1 MEEEGIEL
9 KEIISTQ
16 EERPGSPLD
25 RNVLEI
31 ANIQKDKPGDDP
43 ESTSS
48 NGQVCSLPGCTRPR
62 YKDASGTILN
72 YCGRTHAALDQ
83 IQRNESKENNEILF
97 YNRGERYFEF
107 TNFAEYPILLD
118 DEEWPTTEH
127 YFQAQKFI
135 GTPYFKYIRTLQTP
149 RDAFSLSRQPQV
161 SQWLRDDWEQVKLDI
176 MYKALLAKFF
186 QHSNLRD
193 MLLKTGEKKLIEHT
207 SNDSYWGD
215 GGNGTGQNHLG
226 RLLMK
231 VRSELE
237 PDANHLD
244 THLFE
249 KNGMLNIHS
258 TYETIGPF
266 NSNASNGVHRSLGR
280 SNECLDSNKS
290 SGTSGAY
297 TANELYDNDVPPKD
311 TSKGSC
317 GAADANASIDSSNTN
332 EQSPHTASDG
342 CLDAKG
348 SSTTDTSNQS
358 LDTPRLN
365 NAHASNELSD
375 VHVVGPLLDRNGT
388 FDGNKQ
394 PLLDSNGQTHTE
406 TLNALPATTGSR
418 DNINSTDAAVSS
430 HSLDSVELSNVN
442 TKSPNSNVANQP
454 VDTTEQPP
462 YTNASNE
469 CFDINKSSGAS
480 GAYTSNESYDND
492 VLPPKDIFKGSCDA
506 NAPIDSPNTN
516 KQSPH
521 TASGGCLDA
530 KGSSTA
536 DASNQSLD
544 TPRLNNTHASNEL
557 SDVDGPLLDRN
568 GTFDGNKQPLLDSNG
583 QTHTETLNAL
593 PATTGSRDN
602 INSTDAT
609 VSNHSLDSVELS
621 NVNTKSPDSN
631 IANQPVD
638 TTEQPPYTSTSN
650 ESSGVRTSNGLH
662 NTDQLLDARSG
673 SSNANT
679 RNMSF
684 DTNDQPLPDASAPA
698 GTETINGLL
707 AINGLTGMATLI
719 PSPICEINQSPDIT
733 SGVCSPSIQR
743 DQLTKGTA
751 KQPCPEVQFDDL
763 NCFLV
768 EHVTNDASRHC
779 ANSEGIEEHQF
790 MTKNEGMIVEEF
802 HDHLKQ
808 GVPATNEGYDKEPTS
823 EDLCVHVK
831 AASGISV
838 LHNVICDLVK
848 QPYQSNPEKRVVKVR
863 SQIKLKISITPDSLK
878 SIMDNSKDIEV
889 ELDISKGF
897 SNKRRSW

>member
-1 MEEEGIEL
+1 MILKYWLEL
-9 KEIISTQ
+9 IHFCHYYLFFSLMKSIFLIKKELLLKYRFLRRDVYSVLLDQLHMHVKFHVEIIVDN
-16 EERPGSPLD
+16 RDRIDCNFPPLFLQGICG
-25 RNVLEI
+25 VLLI
-31 ANIQKDKPGDDP
+31 TLLQLRM
-43 ESTSS
+43 SS
-48 NGQVCSLPGCTRPR
+48 LT
-62 YKDASGTILN
+62 
-72 YCGRTHAALDQ
+72 
-83 IQRNESKENNEILF
+83 EILF

-193 MLLKTGEKKLIEHT
+193 MLLKTGDKKLIEHT

-365 NAHASNELSD
+365 NAHASNGLSD
-375 VHVVGPLLDRNGT
+375 VVGPLLDRNGMV
-388 FDGNKQ
+388 DGNKQ
-394 PLLDSNGQTHTE
+394 PL
-406 TLNALPATTGSR
+406 
-418 DNINSTDAAVSS
+418 
-430 HSLDSVELSNVN
+430 
-442 TKSPNSNVANQP
+442 
-454 VDTTEQPP
+454 
-462 YTNASNE
+462 
-469 CFDINKSSGAS
+469 F
-480 GAYTSNESYDND
+480 
-492 VLPPKDIFKGSCDA
+492 
-506 NAPIDSPNTN
+506 
-516 KQSPH
+516 
-521 TASGGCLDA
+521 
-530 KGSSTA
+530 
-536 DASNQSLD
+536 
-544 TPRLNNTHASNEL
+544 
-557 SDVDGPLLDRN
+557 
-568 GTFDGNKQPLLDSNG
+568 DSNG

-621 NVNTKSPDSN
+621 NVNTNSLDSI

-638 TTEQPPYTSTSN
+638 TTEQPPYTSTN
-650 ESSGVRTSNGLH
+650 ESSGVRTSNGSH

-684 DTNDQPLPDASAPA
+684 DTNDQPLPNASAPA

-768 EHVTNDASRHC
+768 EHITNDASRHC

-838 LHNVICDLVK
+838 LHNVICDLEK

-878 SIMDNSKDIEV
+878 SIMDNSKEIEV